1 MSVDL
6 HCHTKMSDGSVGI
19 DEIIFLAKKM
29 NVDTLAVT
37 DHDTFAGAK
46 RAKVIGQRHGVNV
59 IMGAEFSAFDYR
71 RAKNI
76 HILCY
81 LCDNPDR
88 LEGLCKK
95 SSEYRKKDTIQMLH
109 KIMKFYP
116 ISPEMVCK
124 KAQGS
129 TNIFKNHIMQA
140 IMDAGYSSVN
150 YSKVFDKLFNPVDGL
165 AKTQAKYPDVCDV
178 INQIHMAG
186 GVAVLAHPNL
196 YDNLELVEDLV
207 KCGLDGIE
215 VWTPYA
221 DNEKTEHIIN
231 LADKYNLV
239 KTGGSD
245 FHGMYSKSV
254 CPVGSCTTPKEQ
266 LENLIKRK
274 NNLFNF

>member
-6 HCHTKMSDGSVGI
+6 HCHTKMSDGSTGI
-19 DEIIFLAKKM
+19 DELIFLAKKM

-46 RAKVIGQRHGVNV
+46 RAKVIGQRYGIDV
-59 IMGAEFSAFDYR
+59 IMGAEFSAFDYSR
-71 RAKNI
+71 EKNV

-88 LEGLCKK
+88 LEGLCKT
-95 SSEYRKKDTIQMLH
+95 SGECRKQDAIQILH
-109 KIMKFYP
+109 KIMRFYP
-116 ISPEMVCK
+116 ISPEMVLK

-150 YSKVFDKLFNPVDGL
+150 YSKVFDKLFNPIDGV
-165 AKTQAKYPDVCDV
+165 AKTQVKYPDVCDV
-178 INQIHMAG
+178 IKQIHIAG

-196 YDNLELVEDLV
+196 YGSLESIDDLV
-207 KCGLDGIE
+207 SYGLDGIE
-215 VWTPYA
+215 VWSPYS
-221 DNEKTEHIIN
+221 DDVQKQYMVDV
-231 LADKYNLV
+231 ADKYNLV
-239 KTGGSD
+239 MTGGSD

-254 CPVGSCTTPKEQ
+254 RPIGLYTTPKEQ
-266 LENLIKRK
+266 LNKLIKCK
-274 NNLFNF
+274 KKW